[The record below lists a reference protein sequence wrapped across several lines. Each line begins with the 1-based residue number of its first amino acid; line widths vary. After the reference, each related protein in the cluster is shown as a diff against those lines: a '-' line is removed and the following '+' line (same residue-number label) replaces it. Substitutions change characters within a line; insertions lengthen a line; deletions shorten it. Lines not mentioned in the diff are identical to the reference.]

1 MSCSDKILLAPYY
14 WTLRLRHKL
23 FDSGVRKVL
32 GSPVPTVC
40 IGNITVG
47 GTGKTPHTEMLV
59 RLLGAEGSPLRDKH
73 IAVLSRGYK
82 RKSRGFRIVT
92 AEGTSKEFG
101 DEPLQ
106 IKRKFPGIT
115 VAVDKNRIEGCSF
128 LAEGR
133 DGCPKADIVILD
145 DAFQYRKLKADLS
158 IILVDYN
165 RPVFNDHLLPL
176 GQLRDIPERLHKAD
190 VVIVTKCPPYLDEW
204 ERSKWKD
211 SLGFA
216 GPVLFSTVAY
226 DTLEPVFPE
235 GDRRYVH
242 SQRAIMFSGIA
253 NDSNLKKHLSD
264 SYRIVRH
271 FKFADHHNFS
281 RADIQTI
288 ARASREFG
296 TAIVVTTEKDS
307 QRLTDCP
314 HISKALKE
322 RMFKAPIRAHFLTDD
337 AEGILTSLIV
347 SRFEERRKNR
357 AQQ

>member
-1 MSCSDKILLAPYY
+1 MSSCSDKILLAPYY

-32 GSPVPTVC
+32 ESPVPTVC

-47 GTGKTPHTEMLV
+47 GTGKTPHTEMLL
-59 RLLGAEGSPLRDKH
+59 RLLRESPLRDKH

-82 RKSRGFRIVT
+82 RKSRGFRIVST
-92 AEGTSKEFG
+92 GGSVRDFG

-106 IKRKFPGIT
+106 IKRKFPDTT
-115 VAVDKNRIEGCSF
+115 VAVDKNRIEGCRL
-128 LAEGR
+128 LAEGK
-133 DGCPKADIVILD
+133 DGCPPAEIIILD
-145 DAFQYRKLKADLS
+145 DAYQYRKLKADLS

-176 GQLRDIPERLHKAD
+176 GQLRDIPERLQKAD

-211 SLGFA
+211 SLRFD
-216 GPVLFSTVAY
+216 GPVLFSTIAY

-264 SYRIVRH
+264 SYRLVRH

-281 RADIQTI
+281 RSDIQTVS
-288 ARASREFG
+288 RASKEFN
-296 TAIVVTTEKDS
+296 TAVVVTTEKDS
-307 QRLTDCP
+307 QRLADCP
-314 HISKALKE
+314 HISKPLRE
-322 RMFKAPIRAHFLTDD
+322 WLFKVPIRVHFLTDD
-337 AEGILTSLIV
+337 ARDILTSLIV
-347 SRFEERRKNR
+347 SRFEDRQKHR

>member
-40 IGNITVG
+40 IGNVTVG

-73 IAVLSRGYK
+73 IAILSRGYK

-128 LAEGR
+128 LADGR

-145 DAFQYRKLKADLS
+145 DACQ
-158 IILVDYN
+158 
-165 RPVFNDHLLPL
+165 
-176 GQLRDIPERLHKAD
+176 
-190 VVIVTKCPPYLDEW
+190 
-204 ERSKWKD
+204 
-211 SLGFA
+211 
-216 GPVLFSTVAY
+216 
-226 DTLEPVFPE
+226 
-235 GDRRYVH
+235 
-242 SQRAIMFSGIA
+242 
-253 NDSNLKKHLSD
+253 
-264 SYRIVRH
+264 
-271 FKFADHHNFS
+271 
-281 RADIQTI
+281 
-288 ARASREFG
+288 
-296 TAIVVTTEKDS
+296 
-307 QRLTDCP
+307 
-314 HISKALKE
+314 
-322 RMFKAPIRAHFLTDD
+322 
-337 AEGILTSLIV
+337 
-347 SRFEERRKNR
+347 
-357 AQQ
+357 

>member
-32 GSPVPTVC
+32 GSAVPTVC

-59 RLLGAEGSPLRDKH
+59 RLLSADNSPLRDKH

-82 RKSRGFRIVT
+82 RKSKGFGTVRTDGT
-92 AEGTSKEFG
+92 AKEFG

-106 IKRKFPGIT
+106 IKRKFPATT
-115 VAVDKNRIEGCSF
+115 VAVDRNRIEGCCF
-128 LAEGR
+128 LAEGK

-158 IILVDYN
+158 IVLVDYN

-211 SLGFA
+211 SLRFS
-216 GPVLFSTVAY
+216 GPVLFSTIAY
-226 DTLEPVFPE
+226 DPLEPVFPE
-235 GDRRYVH
+235 GDRRYTH

-253 NDSNLKKHLSD
+253 NDSNLEKHLSD

-281 RADIQTI
+281 RADIQTVR
-288 ARASREFG
+288 RASREFN

-314 HISKALKE
+314 HISEDLKE
-322 RMFKAPIRAHFLTDD
+322 RLFKAPIRVQFLTED
-337 AEGILTSLIV
+337 AESILTSLIV
-347 SRFEERRKNR
+347 SRFEERQRNR
-357 AQQ
+357 ARQ